1 MSFLKEWLF
10 GPDDFDDGEDED
22 LDPILDPIV
31 EKRRKEKFS
40 EPLIYNNEFKEKKET
55 APKVNKEEPKKMVT
69 VKETE
74 KPKPKPTPSQDKSE
88 EYVMTQIISP
98 FSGLRVSEEEA
109 PIVKKKA
116 IRKKKFR
123 TNNDELI
130 PVISPFYGP
139 DEEEEEKNDLEET
152 KEYKKFVE
160 PAPAVSKDET
170 QEVPVI
176 KEDVKE
182 KKNDEVI
189 DSVENRLRNIASLTE
204 ETQDDLKIIEERTGK
219 FKLDFKTEEDSLID
233 EIDDNMSLDELMN
246 LYEKKF
252 KE

>member
-10 GPDDFDDGEDED
+10 GSDDFDEDED

-40 EPLIYNNEFKEKKET
+40 EPLIYNSEFEEKKEP
-55 APKVNKEEPKKMVT
+55 APKAVKEEPKKV
-69 VKETE
+69 VKEVE
-74 KPKPKPTPSQDKSE
+74 KPKAKPAPAQDKSE

-139 DEEEEEKNDLEET
+139 DEEENEKKDLEET
-152 KEYKKFVE
+152 KEYKKFE
-160 PAPAVSKDET
+160 EPAVSKPAVDET
-170 QEVPVI
+170 REVPVV
-176 KEDVKE
+176 KEEKKE

>member
-10 GPDDFDDGEDED
+10 GSDDFDEDED

-40 EPLIYNNEFKEKKET
+40 EPLIYNSEFEEKKEP
-55 APKVNKEEPKKMVT
+55 APKAVKEEPKKV
-69 VKETE
+69 VE
-74 KPKPKPTPSQDKSE
+74 KPKAKPAPAQNKSE

-139 DEEEEEKNDLEET
+139 EEENEKKDLEET
-152 KEYKKFVE
+152 KEYKKFE
-160 PAPAVSKDET
+160 EPAVSKPAVDET
-170 QEVPVI
+170 QEVPVV
-176 KEDVKE
+176 KEEKKEKKE